1 MEYVSSERKLLPYG
15 MMNFADIRLDN
26 YYYVDKTSFIP
37 VIEQSDRFFFFIRP
51 RRFGKSLTLNM
62 LQHYYDVRT
71 RDKFDALFG
80 DLYIGKHPTRDRNSY
95 LVLYLNFSGISGEL
109 HNYRQ
114 GLDAHCNT
122 SFDYF
127 CDIYAEYLP
136 KGIKEVLNEKA
147 GAVEQLDYLYHQCE
161 LAGQQIYLFIDEY
174 DHFTNAILSDA
185 ESIHRYTEE
194 THKEGYL
201 RAFFNRVKAG
211 TYSSIKRCFITGVSP
226 VTMDDLTSGFNI
238 GTNYSLTPKF
248 NAMMG
253 FTEDEVREMLTYYST
268 KAPFHHT
275 VDELIELM
283 KPWYDNYCFAQEC
296 YDQPTLYNSNMVLYF
311 VKNYIDNNGKAPRN
325 MIESNIRIDYEKLR
339 MLIRKDKEF
348 AHDASIIQ
356 TLVSQGYITGELKDG
371 FPAANIVDSDNFV
384 SLLYYFGMLTVSG
397 TYKGKTKLIIPNQV
411 VREQLYTY
419 LLNTYNEA
427 DLSFNNHEKD
437 ELSSALA
444 YDGAWQSYFDYIA
457 DCLKRYASQRDK
469 QKGESFVHGFT
480 LAMTA
485 QNRFYRPISEADTQ
499 SGYVDIFLSPM
510 LEIYPDMSHSYIIE
524 LKYARYKDP
533 ESRVEE
539 LRAEAIAQTN
549 RYADTDRVKNA
560 IGTTQ
565 LHKIVVVYK
574 GMEMR
579 VCEEVRIKVDVNQCY
594 NFVCFVG
601 HFGKI
606 RRFRDSPS

>member
-127 CDIYAEYLP
+127 CDIDAEYLP
-136 KGIKEVLNEKA
+136 KGINEVLNEKA

-283 KPWYDNYCFAQEC
+283 KPWYDNYCFAQKSYGE
-296 YDQPTLYNSNMVLYF
+296 TTMVLYF

-397 TYKGKTKLIIPNQV
+397 TFEGKTKLIIPNQV

-427 DLSFNNHEKD
+427 DLSFSNHEKD

-444 YDGAWQSYFDYIA
+444 YRGAWQSYFDYIA

-524 LKYARYKDP
+524 LKYAKYKDP

-539 LRAEAIAQTN
+539 LRAEAIAQAN

-579 VCEEVRIKVDVNQCY
+579 VCEEVN
-594 NFVCFVG
+594 
-601 HFGKI
+601 
-606 RRFRDSPS
+606 S

>member
-62 LQHYYDVRT
+62 LQHYYDVHT

-579 VCEEVRIKVDVNQCY
+579 VCEEVN
-594 NFVCFVG
+594 
-601 HFGKI
+601 
-606 RRFRDSPS
+606 S

>member
-238 GTNYSLTPKF
+238 GTSYSLTPKF

-397 TYKGKTKLIIPNQV
+397 TFEGKTKLIIPNQV

-427 DLSFNNHEKD
+427 DLSFSNHEKD

-444 YDGAWQSYFDYIA
+444 YRGAWQSYFDYIA

-524 LKYARYKDP
+524 LKYAKYKDP

-539 LRAEAIAQTN
+539 LRAEAIAQAN

-579 VCEEVRIKVDVNQCY
+579 VCEEVN
-594 NFVCFVG
+594 
-601 HFGKI
+601 
-606 RRFRDSPS
+606 S

>member
-397 TYKGKTKLIIPNQV
+397 TFEGKTKLIIPNQV

-427 DLSFNNHEKD
+427 DLSFSNHEKD

-444 YDGAWQSYFDYIA
+444 YRGAWQSYFDYIA

-499 SGYVDIFLSPM
+499 SGYADIFLSPM

-524 LKYARYKDP
+524 LKYAKYKDP

-539 LRAEAIAQTN
+539 LRAEGVSQAN

-579 VCEEVRIKVDVNQCY
+579 VCEEVN
-594 NFVCFVG
+594 
-601 HFGKI
+601 
-606 RRFRDSPS
+606 S

>member
-356 TLVSQGYITGELKDG
+356 TLVSQGYITGELNDG

-397 TYKGKTKLIIPNQV
+397 TFEGKTKLIIPNQV

-427 DLSFNNHEKD
+427 DLSFSNHEKD

-444 YDGAWQSYFDYIA
+444 YRGAWQSYFDYIA

-524 LKYARYKDP
+524 LKYAKYKDP

-539 LRAEAIAQTN
+539 LRAEAIAQAN

-579 VCEEVRIKVDVNQCY
+579 VCEEVN
-594 NFVCFVG
+594 
-601 HFGKI
+601 
-606 RRFRDSPS
+606 S

>member
-296 YDQPTLYNSNMVLYF
+296 YDRPTLYNSNMVLYF

-384 SLLYYFGMLTVSG
+384 SRLYYFGMLTVSG

-579 VCEEVRIKVDVNQCY
+579 VCEEVN
-594 NFVCFVG
+594 
-601 HFGKI
+601 
-606 RRFRDSPS
+606 S

>member
-397 TYKGKTKLIIPNQV
+397 TYKGKTHLIIPNQV

-427 DLSFNNHEKD
+427 DLSFSNHEKD

-444 YDGAWQSYFDYIA
+444 YRGAWQSYFDYIA

-579 VCEEVRIKVDVNQCY
+579 VCEEVN
-594 NFVCFVG
+594 
-601 HFGKI
+601 
-606 RRFRDSPS
+606 S

>member
-1 MEYVSSERKLLPYG
+1 MEYVSSDMKLLPYG
-15 MMNFADIRLDN
+15 MMNFEDIRLDN

-37 VIEQSDRFFFFIRP
+37 LIERSDRYFFFIRP

-80 DLYIGKHPTRDRNSY
+80 DLYVGKHPTDDRNSY
-95 LVLYLNFSGISGEL
+95 LVLYLNFSGINGEL
-109 HNYRQ
+109 HNYRS

-122 SFDYF
+122 CFNYF

-136 KGIKEVLNEKA
+136 QGIREKLDKKE
-147 GAVEQLDYLYHQCE
+147 GAVEQLDVLYHECE
-161 LAGQQIYLFIDEY
+161 RAGQKIYLFIDEY

-185 ESIHRYTEE
+185 DSLRRYTEE

-201 RAFFNRVKAG
+201 RAFFNKVKAG

-238 GTNYSLTPKF
+238 GTNYSLSSKF
-248 NAMMG
+248 NQMMG
-253 FTEDEVREMLTYYST
+253 FTEAEVREMLAYYST
-268 KAPFHHT
+268 KISFNHT
-275 VDELIELM
+275 IDELIRLM

-296 YDQPTLYNSNMVLYF
+296 YGETTLYNSNMVLYF
-311 VKNYIDNNGKAPRN
+311 VKNYIDNNGRVPRN

-348 AHDASIIQ
+348 AHDASAIQ
-356 TLVSQGYITGELKDG
+356 TLVSQGYITSELKES

-384 SLLYYFGMLTVSG
+384 SLLYYFGMLTISG
-397 TYKGKTKLIIPNQV
+397 MYKGKTKLNIPNQV
-411 VREQLYTY
+411 VQEQLYTY

-427 DLSFNNHEKD
+427 DLSFSNHEKD
-437 ELSSALA
+437 ELASALA
-444 YDGAWQSYFDYIA
+444 YDGSWQSYFGYIA

-469 QKGESFVHGFT
+469 QKGEFFVHGFT

-499 SGYVDIFLSPM
+499 AGYADIFLCP
-510 LEIYPDMSHSYIIE
+510 LLDIYPDMQHSYIIE
-524 LKYARYKDP
+524 LKYAKYKDP
-533 ESRVEE
+533 EDRVEE
-539 LRAEAIAQTN
+539 LRKEGIAQAN
-549 RYADTDRVKNA
+549 RYADTDTVQNTV
-560 IGTTQ
+560 GSTQ

-579 VCEEVRIKVDVNQCY
+579 VCEEI
-594 NFVCFVG
+594 
-601 HFGKI
+601 
-606 RRFRDSPS
+606 

>member
-579 VCEEVRIKVDVNQCY
+579 VCEEIVPLRETHN
-594 NFVCFVG
+594 
-601 HFGKI
+601 
-606 RRFRDSPS
+606 

>member
-371 FPAANIVDSDNFV
+371 FPAANILDSDNFV

-397 TYKGKTKLIIPNQV
+397 TFEGKTKLIIPNQV

-427 DLSFNNHEKD
+427 DLSFSNHEKD

-444 YDGAWQSYFDYIA
+444 YRGAWQSYFDYIA

-524 LKYARYKDP
+524 LKYAKYKDP

-539 LRAEAIAQTN
+539 LRAEAIAQAN

-579 VCEEVRIKVDVNQCY
+579 VCEEVN
-594 NFVCFVG
+594 
-601 HFGKI
+601 
-606 RRFRDSPS
+606 S

>member
-1 MEYVSSERKLLPYG
+1 MEYVSSGRKLLPYV

-136 KGIKEVLNEKA
+136 QGIKEVLNEKA

-427 DLSFNNHEKD
+427 DLSFSNHEKD

-444 YDGAWQSYFDYIA
+444 YDGAWQSYFNYIA

-524 LKYARYKDP
+524 LKYAKYKDP

-539 LRAEAIAQTN
+539 LRAEGVSQAN

-579 VCEEVRIKVDVNQCY
+579 VCEEVN
-594 NFVCFVG
+594 
-601 HFGKI
+601 
-606 RRFRDSPS
+606 S

>member
-1 MEYVSSERKLLPYG
+1 MEYVSSDMKLLPYG
-15 MMNFADIRLDN
+15 MMNFEDIRLDN

-37 VIEQSDRFFFFIRP
+37 LIERSDRYFFFIRP

-80 DLYIGKHPTRDRNSY
+80 DLYIGKHPTDDRNSY
-95 LVLYLNFSGISGEL
+95 LVLYLNFSGINGEL
-109 HNYRQ
+109 HNYRS

-122 SFDYF
+122 CFNYF
-127 CDIYAEYLP
+127 CDIYTEYLP
-136 KGIKEVLNEKA
+136 QGIREKLDKKE
-147 GAVEQLDYLYHQCE
+147 GAVEQLDVLYHECE
-161 LAGQQIYLFIDEY
+161 RAGQKIYLFIDEY

-185 ESIHRYTEE
+185 DSLRRYTEE

-201 RAFFNRVKAG
+201 RAFFNKVKAG

-238 GTNYSLTPKF
+238 GTNYSLSSKF
-248 NAMMG
+248 NQMMG
-253 FTEDEVREMLTYYST
+253 FTEAEVREMLAYYST
-268 KAPFHHT
+268 KISFNHT
-275 VDELIELM
+275 IDELIGLM
-283 KPWYDNYCFAQEC
+283 KPWYDSYCFAQEC
-296 YDQPTLYNSNMVLYF
+296 YGETTLYNSNMVLYF
-311 VKNYIDNNGKAPRN
+311 VKNYIDNNGRVPRN

-348 AHDASIIQ
+348 AHDASAIQ
-356 TLVSQGYITGELKDG
+356 TLVSQGYITGELKES

-384 SLLYYFGMLTVSG
+384 SLLYYFGMLTISG
-397 TYKGKTKLIIPNQV
+397 MYKGKTKLTIPNQV
-411 VREQLYTY
+411 VQEQLYTY

-427 DLSFNNHEKD
+427 DLSFSNHEKD
-437 ELSSALA
+437 ELASALA
-444 YDGAWQSYFDYIA
+444 YDGAWQSYFGYIA

-469 QKGESFVHGFT
+469 QKGEFFVHGFT

-499 SGYVDIFLSPM
+499 AGYADIFLCP
-510 LEIYPDMSHSYIIE
+510 LLDIYPDMQHSYIIE
-524 LKYARYKDP
+524 LKYAKYKDP
-533 ESRVEE
+533 EDRVEE
-539 LRAEAIAQTN
+539 LRKEGIAQAN
-549 RYADTDRVKNA
+549 RSADTDTVQNTV
-560 IGTTQ
+560 GSTQ

-579 VCEEVRIKVDVNQCY
+579 VCEEI
-594 NFVCFVG
+594 
-601 HFGKI
+601 
-606 RRFRDSPS
+606 